1 MKNKGFTL
9 VELIATLIVLSLVAL
24 IVVPNINENINEAK
38 KGIKITQLESIV
50 DCAKEWAADHI
61 TELSFEEDTYVFLK
75 DLQSGGYIDYNLYKN
90 TDGEQYNDNLF
101 VLIKGEIIESDE
113 WNNENYKYTYT
124 IYDTNEKYLSYLA
137 SLYVQNNNITSNK
150 TLTISDLLPYA
161 NSNLIVSSQLKNIED
176 GTLINNVSVTIRYFN
191 GNYTYNVSLGQE

>member
-9 VELIATLIVLSLVAL
+9 VELIATLIVLSIVAL
-24 IVVPNINENINEAK
+24 IVVPNIYENIKEAK

-50 DCAKEWAADHI
+50 DSAKEWAADHI
-61 TELSFEEDTYVFLK
+61 TELSIEKDTYVFLK

-101 VLIKGEIIESDE
+101 VLIESKVIEADE

-124 IYDTNEKYLSYLA
+124 IYDTNEKHLSYLA
-137 SLYVQNNNITSNK
+137 SLYVKANNITSNK
-150 TLTISDLLPYA
+150 TVTLSDLLPYA
-161 NSNLIVSSQLKNIED
+161 NTNLVVSSQLKNIED
-176 GTLINNVSVTIRYFN
+176 GTLISNASVVINYYN
-191 GNYTYNVSLGQE
+191 GTYSYTVAIG

>member
-9 VELIATLIVLSLVAL
+9 VELIATLIVLSIVAL
-24 IVVPNINENINEAK
+24 IVVPNIYENIKEAK

-50 DCAKEWAADHI
+50 DSAKEWAADHI
-61 TELSFEEDTYVFLK
+61 TELSIEKDTYVFLK

-101 VLIKGEIIESDE
+101 ILIESKVIEADE

-124 IYDTNEKYLSYLA
+124 IYDTNEKHLSYLA
-137 SLYVQNNNITSNK
+137 SLYVKANNITSNK
-150 TLTISDLLPYA
+150 TVTLSDLLPYA
-161 NSNLIVSSQLKNIED
+161 NTNLVVSSQLKNIED
-176 GTLINNVSVTIRYFN
+176 GTLISNASVVINYYN
-191 GNYTYNVSLGQE
+191 GTYSYTVAIG